1 VAGSFDSIYARQVP
15 ATHPH
20 CCLAVKIRFQKFE
33 EGQRQLR
40 LAIVDDDG
48 KALLPPIDIA
58 LQVQMPPDADSNA
71 IQVVAN
77 IAGLKLE
84 QFGEYSIDL
93 AINGRHEAS
102 VPLYVR
108 RAPGAS

>member
-1 VAGSFDSIYARQVP
+1 
-15 ATHPH
+15 
-20 CCLAVKIRFQKFE
+20 
-33 EGQRQLR
+33 
-40 LAIVDDDG
+40 
-48 KALLPPIDIA
+48 
-58 LQVQMPPDADSNA
+58 MPPDADSNA